1 MGKVLL
7 VEDNP
12 GDAGL
17 TKIMLAESGTHE
29 VDLIRA
35 ERLSEAVLILH
46 KQQVDVILLDLSLPD
61 SNGLDTF
68 KQVQEVSPSTPII
81 VLSGVHDETL
91 GLEAVHRGAQD
102 YLVKGLINA
111 DVLARVIRYAIER
124 KWAEGR
130 YRSLVAHIPGAV
142 FRCLCNPEWMIVFM
156 SDTFQTLSGYPA
168 ESFIGNADRSYSSLI
183 HPEDLG
189 AVRHTILGS
198 LTTQTPYQVEYRLL
212 HADGGIRWVNE
223 KGQGVSGADGSILWR
238 DGVLFDITERKHTEE
253 TLRKTEAQL
262 RRMKTMDAIGSL
274 TSGIA
279 HDFNNLI
286 TVITGYTDLILT
298 GFGQHSTL
306 CENVQQIKK
315 ASSRATTLTRQLMGL
330 GQKLDHEQEKIVHLG
345 HLIADMQEMVQWMV
359 GPDIHVEIV
368 TNSRSMWLDA
378 NVGQIERS
386 ILLLAVN
393 VRKTM
398 KTDRLLRIQIDD
410 REDISTA
417 PRHLSKV
424 KPETQIILTIRGM
437 TTSEDPSIPAERFKP
452 FVLDIGST
460 PYAGSSL
467 AGVVDTM
474 AQHGGHIEIAR
485 TPSQGVAFRIRLPLV
500 SKVPESAEFN
510 TALPTVEVGYETI
523 VLAEDDEMVRMLM
536 KQAMEQQGYHV
547 LEANDGSDAIRVC
560 ENYSGSIHML
570 VTDVAM
576 PGMNGRKV
584 LDKIAVRQPDI
595 QVLFI
600 SGYVHSA
607 FTEFPETGSE
617 LNWLVKP
624 FTTDCLLRRMRT
636 ILDHPRTV
644 VNGQESRSIST
655 ENSEQTNPTPGYR
668 ES

>member
-1 MGKVLL
+1 MGKILL

-17 TKIMLAESGTHE
+17 TKIMLAGSGTLE
-29 VDLIRA
+29 VDVIRA
-35 ERLSEAVLILH
+35 ERLSEAILTLSE
-46 KQQVDVILLDLSLPD
+46 QVIDVILLDLSLPD

-68 KQVQEVSPSTPII
+68 KRVQEASPSTPII

-124 KWAEGR
+124 KWAEER

-156 SDTFQTLSGYPA
+156 SDTFCTLSGYPA
-168 ESFIGNADRSYSSLI
+168 ETFIGNADRSYSSLI

-189 AVRHTILGS
+189 AVRHIILES
-198 LTTQTPYQVEYRLL
+198 LATQTPYQVEYRLL
-212 HADGGIRWVNE
+212 HADGGIRWVTE
-223 KGQGVSGADGSILWR
+223 KGQGVFGADGSMLWR
-238 DGVLFDITERKHTEE
+238 DGVLFDITEQKHTEE
-253 TLRKTEAQL
+253 ILRKTEGQL

-286 TVITGYTDLILT
+286 TAVNGYADLILT
-298 GFGQHSTL
+298 RFGPDNAL
-306 CENVQQIKK
+306 CENVHQIKK
-315 ASSRATTLTRQLMGL
+315 ASSRAATLTRQLMGL
-330 GQKLDHEQEKIVHLG
+330 GHKPDQDQEKIVNLG
-345 HLIADMQEMVQWMV
+345 HLIAGMQEMVQWMV
-359 GPDIHVEIV
+359 GPDIHLEIV
-368 TNSRSMWLDA
+368 TNSRLMWLYS

-398 KTDRLLRIQIDD
+398 KTDRYLRIQIDNW
-410 REDISTA
+410 EDISTA
-417 PRHLSKV
+417 SRHLNDG
-424 KPETQIILTIRGM
+424 KPETQILLTIRGM
-437 TTSEDPSIPAERFKP
+437 TTPADPSIPAERFKP
-452 FVLDIGST
+452 FVSDMGST

-467 AGVVDTM
+467 AGVVDIL
-474 AQHGGHIEIAR
+474 AHHGGHIEIAH
-485 TPSQGVAFRIRLPLV
+485 TPSQGVAFRIRLPLA
-500 SKVPESAEFN
+500 SEVPGSVEFN
-510 TALPTVEVGYETI
+510 TVLPTIEVGYETI
-523 VLAEDDEMVRMLM
+523 ILAEDDEMVRILM

-547 LEANDGSDAIRVC
+547 LEASDGTDAIRIC

-570 VTDVAM
+570 VTDVVM
-576 PGMNGRKV
+576 PGMNGRRV
-584 LDKIAVRQPDI
+584 FDKIAVRHPDI

-600 SGYVHSA
+600 SGFAHNA
-607 FTEFPETGSE
+607 FAEFLEAGSE

-624 FTTDCLLRRMRT
+624 FTTDSLLRRMRT
-636 ILDHPRTV
+636 ILDHPR
-644 VNGQESRSIST
+644 
-655 ENSEQTNPTPGYR
+655 R
-668 ES
+668 ESPGELSDICGRL